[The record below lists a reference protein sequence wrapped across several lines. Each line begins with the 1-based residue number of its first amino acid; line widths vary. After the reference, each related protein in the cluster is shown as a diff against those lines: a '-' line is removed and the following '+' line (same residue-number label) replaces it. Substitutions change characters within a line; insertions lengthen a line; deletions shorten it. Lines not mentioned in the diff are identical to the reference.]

1 MPPCGRPRHRRWLVV
16 DPHDARPGGTGCTL
30 PCKRAAQS
38 ELVCG
43 EAAFWCRHETQSP
56 SRRVGATSA
65 SKHETFSQ
73 PAHALTHTMPG
84 QAEGTLVARS
94 FRCRCAP
101 RLVGCGAAWPRV
113 RQRGAGPDSG
123 VGCRAP
129 TILRRR
135 RHARASPIAATAAAV
150 VLAVRGV
157 GVMTVVQLPTGAADH
172 RLDRPAR
179 PRCFISTTHGASYCY
194 SNMERLPQAS
204 LVVGWRWCCRP
215 TRRRLGDADNADNTW
230 RDGC

>member
-1 MPPCGRPRHRRWLVV
+1 MAACSESACRSAGRPRHRRWLVV

-38 ELVCG
+38 ELVYG

-56 SRRVGATSA
+56 SRRASA

-101 RLVGCGAAWPRV
+101 RLVGCGAAWPRREFGNEGRAQTLGSAAGHRRYYDDDDTRV
-113 RQRGAGPDSG
+113 R
-123 VGCRAP
+123 
-129 TILRRR
+129 LRSRR
-135 RHARASPIAATAAAV
+135 PPQQWFSLCAV
-150 VLAVRGV
+150 WA
-157 GVMTVVQLPTGAADH
+157 
-172 RLDRPAR
+172 
-179 PRCFISTTHGASYCY
+179 
-194 SNMERLPQAS
+194 
-204 LVVGWRWCCRP
+204 
-215 TRRRLGDADNADNTW
+215 
-230 RDGC
+230 

>member
-1 MPPCGRPRHRRWLVV
+1 MPQCGRPRHRRWLVV

-30 PCKRAAQS
+30 PCKSAAQS
-38 ELVCG
+38 ELVYG
-43 EAAFWCRHETQSP
+43 EAAFWSPRDSLSP

-150 VLAVRGV
+150 VLAVRGARC
-157 GVMTVVQLPTGAADH
+157 GRDDSGSAAH
-172 RLDRPAR
+172 G
-179 PRCFISTTHGASYCY
+179 RC
-194 SNMERLPQAS
+194 
-204 LVVGWRWCCRP
+204 
-215 TRRRLGDADNADNTW
+215 
-230 RDGC
+230 